1 MTVTPPT
8 PPARPARRFAL
19 AAATAL
25 ALGAGALSIPAF
37 AADGGAAGPPKVELK
52 DGTLDWGVKESF
64 RKYVTGMAKGTIE
77 TAAGA
82 KQAADNGPFTFTGGS
97 GTYDMGTHAVATTFK
112 GSVRFVS
119 KAHRFDIELADLKL
133 STKGTA
139 GSITADITAEG
150 KTEDDVE
157 LASLDLSKAERS
169 SGDSTMTFAK
179 IPAKLTAEGAKAF
192 NDMYQE
198 GQELDPATLTVK
210 TGGGG
215 QPTQNPTTGPTQN
228 PTTGPTTDPT
238 TGPTGNPTDGPS
250 RRPTTGPTGQPTTQP
265 TPSGKAPGDADGSGG
280 DAAAESGPIADGNL
294 DWGVKKSF
302 RTYITVGAKGKIQLS
317 GGAAKNGD
325 GYRFPKGHGSY
336 DADKSALDAAFDGAV
351 RFTGHEGQLDLKFSD
366 LKVRVK
372 GGKGALVA
380 DVSAKARDSG
390 KVENSKDLRLADLDL
405 SGKPMKAKGKIV
417 TLSGVPAR
425 LTDAGAKAFGGYY
438 DEPAKRD
445 LDPVTLNVSLDKNAQ
460 LPDGSGSSGSSG
472 GSGGSSADGGLGGGA
487 GTTGGSGG
495 ITGGSG
501 GGSSLASTGSSAP
514 TTALVGGAAALV
526 LAGGAA
532 AYATRRRTGARG

>member
-1 MTVTPPT
+1 MTVTPST
-8 PPARPARRFAL
+8 PPARPARRLAL
-19 AAATAL
+19 VAATAL

-77 TAAGA
+77 TADGA

-112 GSVRFVS
+112 GSVRFIS
-119 KAHRFDIELADLKL
+119 KAHRFDIKLADLKL

-192 NDMYQE
+192 NDMYKE

-210 TGGGG
+210 AGGGG
-215 QPTQNPTTGPTQN
+215 QPTQKPTQQPTQQPTTAPTTNPTNPTT
-228 PTTGPTTDPT
+228 
-238 TGPTGNPTDGPS
+238 NPTDGPS
-250 RRPTTGPTGQPTTQP
+250 KQPTTGPTDQPSAKP
-265 TPSGKAPGDADGSGG
+265 TVPGKTPGGSGDDAD
-280 DAAAESGPIADGNL
+280 AESGTIADGNL

-302 RTYITVGAKGKIQLS
+302 RTYITGGAKGSIELS

-336 DADKSALDAAFDGAV
+336 DADTSALDAAFDGAV
-351 RFTGHEGQLDLKFSD
+351 RFTGHEGQLDLRFSD
-366 LKVRVK
+366 LKVQVK
-372 GGKGALVA
+372 GAKGALVA
-380 DVSAKARDSG
+380 DVSAKALGSG

-438 DEPAKRD
+438 DEPSKRD

-460 LPDGSGSSGSSG
+460 LPGGSGASG
-472 GSGGSSADGGLGGGA
+472 GSGSGGGSSAGGLGGGA

-501 GGSSLASTGSSAP
+501 TGGSSLASTGSSTP

-532 AYATRRRTGARG
+532 AYATRRRGNARG